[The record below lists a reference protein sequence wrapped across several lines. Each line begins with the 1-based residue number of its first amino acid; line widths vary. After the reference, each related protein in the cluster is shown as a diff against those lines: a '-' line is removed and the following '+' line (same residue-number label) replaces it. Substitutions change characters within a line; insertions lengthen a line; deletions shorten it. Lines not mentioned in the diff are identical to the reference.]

1 MYKINK
7 LQHGKHFVR
16 DFHTRWFC
24 IRNLTHSLRSLVW
37 FQIPYLPVYNA
48 RPCIIRTLTFDHL
61 ILKKKKFQDK
71 HQELKLPC
79 FHLINKSWE
88 FINDMFTCL
97 LTYLLKLQISHAPS
111 TYLHA
116 FLFNKSETFYKSCNL
131 KSLLPSILKLIKFN
145 NSNS

>member
-1 MYKINK
+1 MS
-7 LQHGKHFVR
+7 VE
-16 DFHTRWFC
+16 
-24 IRNLTHSLRSLVW
+24 IRV
-37 FQIPYLPVYNA
+37 PYLPVYNA

-97 LTYLLKLQISHAPS
+97 LTYLNYKYRMHRAPIY
-111 TYLHA
+111 TPFYLTKVKR
-116 FLFNKSETFYKSCNL
+116 FTNL
-131 KSLLPSILKLIKFN
+131 VT
-145 NSNS
+145 

>member
-1 MYKINK
+1 M
-7 LQHGKHFVR
+7 V
-16 DFHTRWFC
+16 TRGYSWPVSSWPFYC
-24 IRNLTHSLRSLVW
+24 KVHSSKTLMGISATNVL
-37 FQIPYLPVYNA
+37 PYLPVYNA
-48 RPCIIRTLTFDHL
+48 RPCIIRTLILDHV
-61 ILKKKKFQDK
+61 ILKKRFQDK
-71 HQELKLPC
+71 YQELKLPC

-116 FLFNKSETFYKSCNL
+116 FLCNKCQTFYKSCNL
-131 KSLLPSILKLIKFN
+131 KSLLPSILKFIN

>member
-1 MYKINK
+1 MVKTGVSWSCGN
-7 LQHGKHFVR
+7 HCSMVHFCFV
-16 DFHTRWFC
+16 
-24 IRNLTHSLRSLVW
+24 VW
-37 FQIPYLPVYNA
+37 VLPYLPVYNA
-48 RPCIIRTLTFDHL
+48 RPCIIRTLIFDHV
-61 ILKKKKFQDK
+61 ILKKRFQGK

-116 FLFNKSETFYKSCNL
+116 FLFNKSQTFYKSCNL
-131 KSLLPSILKLIKFN
+131 KSLLPSILKFIN

>member
-1 MYKINK
+1 MLWTFFYFETDKT
-7 LQHGKHFVR
+7 L
-16 DFHTRWFC
+16 
-24 IRNLTHSLRSLVW
+24 
-37 FQIPYLPVYNA
+37 PYLPVYNA
-48 RPCIIRTLTFDHL
+48 RPCIICTLIFDHV
-61 ILKKKKFQDK
+61 ILKKRFQGK

-116 FLFNKSETFYKSCNL
+116 FLFNKSQTFYKSCNL
-131 KSLLPSILKLIKFN
+131 KSLLPSILKFLTKQWNPCIIRIVNLKVDFREKKCALYTGKYGM
-145 NSNS
+145 